1 MFPTPSFSLK
11 EEVGRK
17 RFIIFHHFRL
27 EFFKHFAGEDVPKKS
42 DKVGEVEPMNEQF
55 NNVAEL
61 GPGGDAADV
70 EIR

>member
-1 MFPTPSFSLK
+1 MK

-27 EFFKHFAGEDVPKKS
+27 EFFKHFAGEDVLKKS